1 MTTTQELFSY
11 EQAALASFS
20 AAVEHARADGEFS
33 HEVARLEGRLEQL
46 HSVAVVSARQ
56 TDDVAQVAAIWQ
68 TMVEICEHALARLR
82 ELAAAHPGA
91 PISYDKVLDLRSD
104 CRARHAFHA

>member
-20 AAVEHARADGEFS
+20 AAVEHARADGELS

-68 TMVEICEHALARLR
+68 TMTEIWEHALARLR
-82 ELAAAHPGA
+82 ELAKAQPATTV
-91 PISYDKVLDLRSD
+91 SYDKVLDLLSD

>member
-20 AAVEHARADGEFS
+20 AAVGRARADAEYS
-33 HEVARLEGRLEQL
+33 REVARLEGRLEQL

-56 TDDVAQVAAIWQ
+56 TDDVAEVAAIWQ
-68 TMVEICEHALARLR
+68 TMTEICEHALARLR
-82 ELAAAHPGA
+82 ALAGTHPGA
-91 PISYDKVLDLRSD
+91 PISYDKVLDLLSD

>member
-11 EQAALASFS
+11 EQAALASFT
-20 AAVEHARADGEFS
+20 AAVEQARADTELAR
-33 HEVARLEGRLEQL
+33 EVARLEGRLEQL

-56 TDDVAQVAAIWQ
+56 TDDVAEVAAIWQ
-68 TMVEICEHALARLR
+68 AMAEICEHALARLR
-82 ELAAAHPGA
+82 ALAGAHPGA
-91 PISYDKVLDLRSD
+91 AVSFDKLLDLLTD